1 MARFLIEGEIS
12 PGRAVVAASII
23 EVLFAD
29 LLIVRPRQGSTFG
42 LHLDFGQLRSVPA
55 KQQVIISYPLFLWAK

>member
-1 MARFLIEGEIS
+1 M
-12 PGRAVVAASII
+12 AASII